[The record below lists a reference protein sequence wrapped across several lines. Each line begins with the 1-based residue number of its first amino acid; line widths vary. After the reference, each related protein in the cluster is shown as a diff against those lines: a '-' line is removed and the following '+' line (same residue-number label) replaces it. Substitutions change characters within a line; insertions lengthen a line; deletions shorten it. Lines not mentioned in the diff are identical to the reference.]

1 MLETTFT
8 QSLLDRYIEE
18 EKAQQ
23 ERQQS
28 LAALTV
34 HLDANDLAML
44 NTIAKRFNKNR
55 SEIAEELLASALIDF
70 FTRFEAGERKLI
82 ARDADEMARNLANDI
97 AEDNGLRDIEIKTG
111 VWANQDR
118 QATKLERKLAKK
130 QQAEQESEAETEVD
144 DEPALEATAEVETT
158 ETENTEAAANA
169 SNDDDSTTAM
179 SAFA

>member
-18 EKAQQ
+18 EKAMQ

-82 ARDADEMARNLANDI
+82 ARDADEMARTLATDI
-97 AEDNGLRDIEIKTG
+97 AEDNGLKDIEIKTG

-118 QATKLERKLAKK
+118 QTTRLERKLAK
-130 QQAEQESEAETEVD
+130 QQAELEAEQEEEVAID
-144 DEPALEATAEVETT
+144 GPEQTAEAPFESDSL
-158 ETENTEAAANA
+158 AASA
-169 SNDDDSTTAM
+169 SNDEDDSETTTAA
-179 SAFA
+179 SAH

>member
-18 EKAQQ
+18 EKALQ

-34 HLDANDLAML
+34 HMDANDLAML

-97 AEDNGLRDIEIKTG
+97 AEDNGIKDIDVKAG

-118 QATKLERKLAKK
+118 QTTRLERKLAK
-130 QQAEQESEAETEVD
+130 QQAEAETTDADAEIELEAENETESE
-144 DEPALEATAEVETT
+144 LETT
-158 ETENTEAAANA
+158 IAAEQAA
-169 SNDDDSTTAM
+169 SNDEDSNETS
-179 SAFA
+179 SAASATH